1 MALGRGQGSQRPRWL
16 SWAGMFSS
24 SRVQP
29 PAQRGLSL
37 CSVKWELWLNETSV
51 ILQSL
56 ERVCF
61 LHVSAGA
68 VKLTSLTCGNQH
80 VWACDSRGGVYFR
93 VGTQPLNPSLMLPA
107 WITIEPPVQVST
119 SYLIPSGSTG
129 RQRCPEAVAGGGAHG
144 GRGRPPSK
152 WGRAVCPVIG
162 LPNLECDVCGV

>member
-1 MALGRGQGSQRPRWL
+1 
-16 SWAGMFSS
+16 MFSS

-129 RQRCPEAVAGGGAHG
+129 RQRCPEAVARWGSPRRPRSAPQQMGQ
-144 GRGRPPSK
+144 GRVPGHRPPK
-152 WGRAVCPVIG
+152 LGM
-162 LPNLECDVCGV
+162 

>member
-1 MALGRGQGSQRPRWL
+1 
-16 SWAGMFSS
+16 MFSS

-129 RQRCPEAVAGGGAHG
+129 RQRCPEAVAGRGEPTAAEVGPPANGAG
-144 GRGRPPSK
+144 PCARSSASQT
-152 WGRAVCPVIG
+152 WNVMFVEFRAEQVVKII
-162 LPNLECDVCGV
+162 